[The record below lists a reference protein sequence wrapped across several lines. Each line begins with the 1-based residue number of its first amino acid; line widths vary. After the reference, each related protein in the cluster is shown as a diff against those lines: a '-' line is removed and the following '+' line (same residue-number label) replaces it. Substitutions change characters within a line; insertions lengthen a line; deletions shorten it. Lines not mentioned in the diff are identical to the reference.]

1 MADQPPTHS
10 TAQLTET
17 VDRVARLVDNYR
29 RDLVFRAP
37 ESVPEHQARLLNT
50 IWSVLVEAQ
59 HVAD

>member
-1 MADQPPTHS
+1 MRPSHTSSELAD
-10 TAQLTET
+10 T

-50 IWSVLVEAQ
+50 IWSILVEAQ
-59 HVAD
+59 HVA